1 MATNPTN
8 RTLMRAANADVDEVM
23 KRRENAL
30 KARTRALAAVAAGP
44 KAAAER
50 VAAAPRQTE
59 HMVLAARA
67 RATTK
72 GWVVA
77 EGDSWFDYP
86 GSDILDWLQQFG
98 FDVESVA
105 RAGDRAEMMAFGRG
119 QLDKF
124 AAAVE
129 KVIGR
134 NETPRAILLS
144 AGGNDIAG
152 AEFGFLLNHAGSPRQ
167 GFNESVVT
175 GVIDERIADAYV
187 HIITRVTAICE
198 RMLGTAVPI
207 LVHGYGHVVPD
218 GDGVLGGWGP
228 LPGPWLR
235 PGFIEK
241 GFNNLAENTESMK
254 TLMNRFND
262 MLQGVA
268 ARFEHVRYVDLREV
282 LPATKRLWAN
292 ELHPKEQSFKLAAQK
307 FAEML

>member
-1 MATNPTN
+1 MQEANTEV
-8 RTLMRAANADVDEVM
+8 AAVM
-23 KRRENAL
+23 KRRERAL
-30 KARTRALAAVAAGP
+30 KARKSALAEAPAMRAM
-44 KAAAER
+44 AAER
-50 VAAAPRQTE
+50 AAAPPATR
-59 HMVLAARA
+59 HMLLAAEA

-72 GWVVA
+72 GWLVA

-98 FDVESVA
+98 YDVESVA

-124 AAAVE
+124 AGAVE

-134 NETPRAILLS
+134 GETPKAILLS

-152 AEFGFLLNHAGSPRQ
+152 SEFGFLLNHAGSPRE

-175 GVIDERIADAYV
+175 GVIDERIADAYL
-187 HIITRVTAICE
+187 HIIARITAVCE
-198 RMLGTAVPI
+198 QMLGVKVPI
-207 LVHGYGHVVPD
+207 LLHGYGYSVPD

-241 GFNNLAENTESMK
+241 GFNNLAANTSAMK
-254 TLMNRFND
+254 KLMDRFNT
-262 MLQGVA
+262 MLQTVTGQ
-268 ARFEHVRYVDLREV
+268 FQHVKYVNLRTV
-282 LPATKRLWAN
+282 LPATKSLWAN
-292 ELHPKEQSFKLAAQK
+292 ELHPKEQGFKLAAEK
-307 FAEML
+307 FAALL

>member
-1 MATNPTN
+1 MQAV
-8 RTLMRAANADVDEVM
+8 NADVDEVM
-23 KRRENAL
+23 KRRERAL
-30 KARTRALAAVAAGP
+30 RARTRALADAPPMRVPASDQAR
-44 KAAAER
+44 AAAT
-50 VAAAPRQTE
+50 P
-59 HMVLAARA
+59 HMMLTATA

-72 GWVVA
+72 GWLVA

-86 GSDILDWLQQFG
+86 GADILDWLQQFG
-98 FDVESVA
+98 YDVESVA

-134 NETPRAILLS
+134 GETPRAILLS

-175 GVIDERIADAYV
+175 GVIDERVHDAYL
-187 HIITRVTAICE
+187 HIIARVTAVCE
-198 RMLGTAVPI
+198 RMVGTTVPI
-207 LVHGYGHVVPD
+207 LIHGYGYVVPD

-241 GFNNLAENTESMK
+241 GFNDLAANIEAMK
-254 TLMNRFND
+254 QLMNRFND
-262 MLQGVA
+262 MLQRVA
-268 ARFEHVRYVDLREV
+268 AEFAHVRYVNLRPV

-292 ELHPKEQSFKLAAQK
+292 ELHPKEQSFKLAAEK
-307 FAEML
+307 FAEQL

>member
-1 MATNPTN
+1 MATNATT
-8 RTLMRAANADVDEVM
+8 RKLMQAANADVDEVM
-23 KRRENAL
+23 KRRQRAL
-30 KARTRALAAVAAGP
+30 KARKRALAEAPAVLAMAADRAVAQP
-44 KAAAER
+44 
-50 VAAAPRQTE
+50 QTA
-59 HMVLAARA
+59 HMALAVEARA
-67 RATTK
+67 ATK
-72 GWVVA
+72 GWLVA

-98 FDVESVA
+98 YDVESVA

-134 NETPRAILLS
+134 GETPKAILLS

-152 AEFGFLLNHAGSPRQ
+152 TEFGFLLNHAGSPRE

-175 GVIDERIADAYV
+175 GVIDERVGDAYL
-187 HIITRVTAICE
+187 HIIARVTAVCE
-198 RMLGTAVPI
+198 QMLGNPVPI
-207 LVHGYGHVVPD
+207 LVHGYGYSVPD

-241 GFNNLAENTESMK
+241 GFNNLADNTASMK
-254 TLMNRFND
+254 KLMNRFND
-262 MLQGVA
+262 MLKRVA
-268 ARFEHVRYVDLREV
+268 GQFAHVKYVDLRPV
-282 LPATKRLWAN
+282 LPATKNLWAN
-292 ELHPKEQSFKLAAQK
+292 ELHPKEQSFKLAAEK
-307 FAEML
+307 FAALL